1 MTTAVNTGPALVPG
15 LIRGRS
21 PGGPGRLPNFVNGRF
36 VQDGPTFDKASPV
49 TGEVIWQVSHAGAD
63 TVDAAVDAA
72 RAALR
77 GPWGRMDEH
86 RRAAVLRRVADELER
101 RFDDLVL
108 AEVADTGK
116 PVSQA
121 RTLDIPR
128 GAGNF
133 RAFADMITTAPG
145 ATFTTTTPSGGRAL
159 NYEVR
164 KPVGVVAVIVPW
176 NLPLLLLTWKVAPAL
191 ACGNTVVVKPSEETP
206 ASATVLAEVMAAA
219 GVPDGVFNLVHGFGP
234 GSAGEHLTRHPH
246 VDAITFTGE
255 SATGASIMRAA
266 ADGVKAVSFELGGK
280 NAGLVFADADLD
292 AAVAGSARS
301 SFTNGGQVC
310 LCTERLYVQRP
321 VYEEFVERLGE
332 SARALRFGWP
342 DDPGTAMMPMIS
354 AGHRAKVLGHYRLAR
369 DEGADVVAGGD
380 VPSFGDARD
389 AGAYV
394 QPTVLT
400 GLPADARTNREEIF
414 GPVCHI
420 APFDTEEE
428 AFALANDSDYGLAS
442 TVWTRDVKRAHRAG
456 ARLDTGLVWIN
467 TWFVRDLRTAFGGVK
482 ASGIGREGGAHS
494 LAFYSEL
501 TNVCLDLSEGD
512 A

>member
-1 MTTAVNTGPALVPG
+1 MTTTETGLDLPAALMTGRPPG
-15 LIRGRS
+15 E
-21 PGGPGRLPNFVNGRF
+21 PGELRNFVNGRF
-36 VQDGPTFDKASPV
+36 VPAGSAGKTFDKASPV
-49 TGEVIWQVSHAGAD
+49 TGEVIWRVAEAGAG
-63 TVDAAVDAA
+63 TVDEAVTAA

-77 GPWGRMDEH
+77 GPWGRMDE
-86 RRAAVLRRVADELER
+86 RERAGVLRRVADELER
-101 RFDDLVL
+101 RFDDLVV

-121 RTLDIPR
+121 RALDIPR

-133 RAFADMITTAPG
+133 RAFADMIASAPTESFRTTTA
-145 ATFTTTTPSGGRAL
+145 SGGHAL
-159 NYEVR
+159 NYAVR

-234 GSAGEHLTRHPH
+234 GSAGEHLTRHSG

-255 SATGASIMRAA
+255 SATGSTIMRAA
-266 ADGVKAVSFELGGK
+266 ADGIKGVSFELGGK

-321 VYEEFVERLGE
+321 VYEEFVERLGQQ
-332 SARALRFGWP
+332 ARDLRFGWP
-342 DDPGTAMMPMIS
+342 GDDRTAMMPMIS
-354 AGHRAKVLGHYRLAR
+354 AAHRSKVLGHYELAR
-369 DEGADVVAGGD
+369 REGAEVVAGGG
-380 VPSFGDARD
+380 VPGFGDARD
-389 AGAYV
+389 GGAYV

-400 GLPADARTNREEIF
+400 GLSPQARTNQEEIF

-428 AFALANDSDYGLAS
+428 AFALANDSQYGLAA
-442 TVWTRDVKRAHRAG
+442 TVWTRDVGRAHRAG
-456 ARLDTGLVWIN
+456 AHLDTGIVWVN
-467 TWFVRDLRTAFGGVK
+467 NWFVRDLRSPFGGVK
-482 ASGIGREGGAHS
+482 ASGLGREGGVHS
-494 LAFYSEL
+494 LDFYSEL
-501 TNVCLDLSEGD
+501 TNVCVDLG
-512 A
+512 